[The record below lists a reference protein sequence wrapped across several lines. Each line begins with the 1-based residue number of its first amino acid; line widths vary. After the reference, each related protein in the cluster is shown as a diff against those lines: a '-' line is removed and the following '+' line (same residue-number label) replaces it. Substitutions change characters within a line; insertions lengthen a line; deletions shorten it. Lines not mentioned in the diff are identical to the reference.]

1 MRRQRFDP
9 YAKTGQPH
17 YIALWDMQ
25 HKVVEYSTL
34 EPDVDL
40 RAAMA
45 AAIKRLELDGW
56 TFENDSKYG
65 SVFLNRD
72 GERRLLGITPQD
84 PTTSSHQ
91 SYCPGIKHAP
101 LETAYLSQVTSHF
114 YLGAYCRKCKHAA
127 RLNPDRLR
135 QKLGGDYPVRKLRG
149 RLKCAWCDDK
159 RQIVLTF
166 LTPDERAGKLIHLF
180 DRPTRR

>member
-9 YAKTGQPH
+9 FTKTGSPH

-34 EPDVDL
+34 EPDADL
-40 RAAMA
+40 HDAMA
-45 AAIKRLELDGW
+45 NAMKRLELDGW
-56 TFENDSKYG
+56 TFENDARNG

-84 PTTSSHQ
+84 PMVSAHVNYAQ
-91 SYCPGIKHAP
+91 GIKHP
-101 LETAYLSQVTSHF
+101 TLETACLAQITKKS

-127 RLNPDRLR
+127 RLNPDKLR
-135 QKLGGDYPVRKLRG
+135 AILGGDYRVCKLRE
-149 RLKCAWCDDK
+149 RLKCEWCGDK
-159 RQIVLTF
+159 RQIVVTF
-166 LTPDERAGKLIHLF
+166 LASEERAGNLVHLF
-180 DRPTRR
+180 DRPRQR